1 MGRKPCVCNELRGR
15 DANSAKV
22 FFAPSGALESITM
35 KVQFSQDKKSLVITI
50 GLTAPSESKSGKT
63 LLVAS
68 THGAQATGLTVQDK
82 PVIVSLNA
90 YIKADD

>member
-1 MGRKPCVCNELRGR
+1 
-15 DANSAKV
+15 
-22 FFAPSGALESITM
+22 M

-50 GLTAPSESKSGKT
+50 NLQAPTESKSGKT

-68 THGAQATGLTVQDK
+68 THGAQATGITVQDR

-90 YIKADD
+90 YIKPE